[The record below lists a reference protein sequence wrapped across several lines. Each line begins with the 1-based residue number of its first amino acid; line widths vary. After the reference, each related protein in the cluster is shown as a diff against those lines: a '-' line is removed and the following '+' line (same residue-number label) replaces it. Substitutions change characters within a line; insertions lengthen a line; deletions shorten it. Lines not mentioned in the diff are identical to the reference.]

1 MNPAVQPDLFEAVP
15 WAVIRNRAAITGATF
30 GILTALIGA
39 ALSVLWA
46 WLGGAL

>member
-1 MNPAVQPDLFEAVP
+1 VSPTAPPILVEDEP
-15 WAVIRNRAAITGATF
+15 WIVIRNRAAITGATF
-30 GILTALIGA
+30 GVLTALIGA

>member
-1 MNPAVQPDLFEAVP
+1 MSTGVQPDMFEDEP
-15 WAVIRNRAAITGATF
+15 WTVIRNRAAITGATF

-46 WLGGAL
+46 WIGGAL

>member
-1 MNPAVQPDLFEAVP
+1 MTPAVQPVLVEAEP

-46 WLGGAL
+46 WIGGAL